1 MQYTLRNYTKKTFTR
16 QELLD
21 LQAKGVRFC
30 DPCSASFSDWNFDA
44 QADYYAVSERF
55 MDLFLSLVEGAKK
68 EAAEDSNVQFPAFVP
83 LTEMQLKVVDRFWD
97 DWCNYCGSSTLKDYF
112 AESQERIHN
121 EIIEEMKQ
129 EAAKKKA
136 EEARR
141 KAEEEE
147 KDYAIVDVNATFEYD
162 QRKFAFVQVAC
173 GKYKI
178 FQVQDGK
185 IGWNRYFDEEF
196 LLQQKVKISS
206 LFKDQ

>member
-1 MQYTLRNYTKKTFTR
+1 MQYTLRNYTKKTFTQ

-21 LQAKGVRFC
+21 LQRNGV
-30 DPCSASFSDWNFDA
+30 SFVDTFNEDLAPWNFDA
-44 QADYYAVSERF
+44 DISTFYAVSESS

-68 EAAEDSNVQFPAFVP
+68 EAAEDSTEQFPAFVP
-83 LTEMQLKVVDRFWD
+83 LTEMQLKVV
-97 DWCNYCGSSTLKDYF
+97 GSAYMQWTTDQEFKDFLKDN
-112 AESQERIHN
+112 QERIHN
-121 EIIEEMKQ
+121 EIIEEMKR
-129 EAAKKKA
+129 EAAEKKA

-141 KAEEEE
+141 KAEEEN
-147 KDYAIVDVNATFEYD
+147 DYVIVDVNATFEFNG
-162 QRKFAFVQVAC
+162 REFAFVQVGV

-196 LLQQKVKISS
+196 QYHQKVKISS